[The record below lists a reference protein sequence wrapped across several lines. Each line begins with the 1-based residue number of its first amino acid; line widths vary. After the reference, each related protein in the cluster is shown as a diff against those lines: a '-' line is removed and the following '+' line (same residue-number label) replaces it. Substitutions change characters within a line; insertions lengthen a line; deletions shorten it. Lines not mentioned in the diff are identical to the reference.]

1 MDFFVSWT
9 RVLENLSL
17 IYPAKNCPN
26 LILGSGTIKLKS
38 RLWIDDL
45 ILKSANLI
53 LNVLY

>member
-38 RLWIDDL
+38 RLWIDL